1 MMSILLF
8 LLVLFGYLFFRNHEQ
23 TVSIRS
29 IGQKRKFKETKDF
42 LTVKDWKSSHQ
53 FGQLAHLKRTC
64 LTMYLLEFSI
74 ISKKGWSSFWLTGS
88 SVVKTNAQIDRF
100 STLIKVRLQFTI
112 LVSTTFRSSFNFLEI
127 PVHPKILSKES

>member
-1 MMSILLF
+1 MWKSGSLKN
-8 LLVLFGYLFFRNHEQ
+8 YKPKNPK
-23 TVSIRS
+23 
-29 IGQKRKFKETKDF
+29 KRKFKETKDF

-53 FGQLAHLKRTC
+53 FGQLVHLKRTC

-100 STLIKVRLQFTI
+100 STLIKVQFLFPQHI
-112 LVSTTFRSSFNFLEI
+112 VVIQFPGNSGPPKKCFQKNPKNEFEVHLHAVSN
-127 PVHPKILSKES
+127 